1 VTERATVSVPGTPA
15 RRISYTSP
23 YRGLLRRALAGETD
37 RTGGREGRRGER
49 KLAAGFGFRS
59 EAERPFRWAYVCA
72 CPAPHA
78 LESSS
83 YVLRSASPPAPQ
95 LSICLSPGPEVGSAA
110 DPHAANAK
118 LVPRTTQDAGLVHCD
133 TIATYCSHTNT
144 SRVPPATSAMRKTR
158 RKGSLVGS
166 TIRKTRRRE
175 LLKPDTPH
183 SREGPRQGERRRWAA
198 LGRPDRP

>member
-1 VTERATVSVPGTPA
+1 VSVPGTPA

-59 EAERPFRWAYVCA
+59 EAEPLFRWAYVCT

-78 LESSS
+78 LSRRATCSDLLRRLRLSS
-83 YVLRSASPPAPQ
+83 LSAS
-95 LSICLSPGPEVGSAA
+95 LPGWGVR
-110 DPHAANAK
+110 AANAK

-133 TIATYCSHTNT
+133 TIATYDYGKLPLF
-144 SRVPPATSAMRKTR
+144 R
-158 RKGSLVGS
+158 
-166 TIRKTRRRE
+166 
-175 LLKPDTPH
+175 
-183 SREGPRQGERRRWAA
+183 
-198 LGRPDRP
+198 GRANNFD